1 MIRNLVFD
9 LGGVLINLNRISC
22 LRAFD
27 EIVRYKDF
35 AAVFGTYRQL
45 GFFDKFENGS
55 ISARQF
61 RNIIR
66 INSQE
71 VPGKEK
77 VQDHQ
82 IDFALNC
89 YMKDLPQDK
98 IDTLLFYQHDYRIF
112 LLSNTNPIS
121 MVRVREMFQE
131 RGYKMEELF
140 EMLFL
145 SYKMKDAKPNAS
157 IFQKMVRKAK
167 INPEETLFIDDSLAN
182 IQAAQALGFA
192 GLHYDPHRDLYAS
205 VAQKLKEIE
214 ASGH

>member
-45 GFFDKFENGS
+45 GFFDKFETGA

-66 INSQE
+66 INSQDE
-71 VPGKEK
+71 PGKEK
-77 VQDHQ
+77 VRDHQ

-98 IDTLLFYQHDYRIF
+98 IDTLLFYRHDFRIF

-121 MVRVREMFQE
+121 MVRVREMFEE

-140 EMLFL
+140 ETLFL

-157 IFQKMVRKAK
+157 IFQKMLKKTK
-167 INPEETLFIDDSLAN
+167 IDPHETLFIDDSLAN
-182 IQAAQALGFA
+182 IRAAEELGFY
-192 GLHYDPHRDLYAS
+192 GLHYDPHNDLYAEVS
-205 VAQKLKEIE
+205 RRLKEINPE
-214 ASGH
+214 